1 MPKVANRSVL
11 LLGTLDTK
19 GEEYAFARTRF
30 ANAGIATTLVD
41 VGVFPPVGLHPDVN
55 NEVVARAGGSSLQAL
70 RESNDRGQ
78 AVSIMSL
85 GALKIVEEYY
95 EARAFDGIFAFGGSS
110 GSTIAS
116 LCMRALPI
124 GVPKI
129 LVSTLAASNAAIFV
143 GESDLAIFASVVD
156 IAGINSVSS
165 RIFSNAIDA
174 MIGML
179 QSKPVIPVAG
189 KKLIAASM
197 FGVTTTCVTDARRRL
212 EHHGYEVITFHMTGT
227 GGRSME
233 KLISQGLFHGVLDV
247 TTTELCDE
255 IVGGTLSA
263 GPDRL
268 TAAVKRFIPQVIS
281 LGALDMVNF
290 GSRSSVPKKFDSRTL
305 YSHNDNVTLMR
316 TTADECEKI
325 AIDICSKLSKATSPV
340 SLFIPLK
347 GVSAIAVKGAP
358 FFDPAADDAL
368 FSTIRENVP
377 RQIDLIE
384 LDNAINDPAFS
395 AAMASKLITYVDQ
408 GWENLNG

>member
-1 MPKVANRSVL
+1 MPRVNNKSVL
-11 LLGTLDTK
+11 LIGTLDTK

-30 ANAGIATTLVD
+30 ENAGIGTILVD
-41 VGVFPPVGLHPDVN
+41 TGVFSPVGLNSDVT
-55 NEVVARAGGSSLQAL
+55 NEDVARAAGSSLNAL
-70 RESNDRGQ
+70 RETNDRSH
-78 AVSIMSL
+78 AVSVMSD
-85 GALKIVEEYY
+85 GALKIVEEYF
-95 EARAFDGIFAFGGSS
+95 AAGAFDGIFAFGGSG

-116 LCMRALPI
+116 LSMRALPI
-124 GVPKI
+124 GVPKV
-129 LVSTLAASNAAIFV
+129 LVSTLAASNAANFA
-143 GESDLAIFASVVD
+143 GESDIAIFASVVD
-156 IAGINSVSS
+156 IAGINSISS

-179 QSKPVIPVAG
+179 DNNPPAPMED

-197 FGVTTTCVTDARRRL
+197 FGVTTTCVTDARKRL
-212 EHHGYEVITFHMTGT
+212 ELHGYEVITFHMTGS

-233 KLISQGLFHGVLDV
+233 KLISQGLINGVLDV

-268 TAAVKRFIPQVIS
+268 TAAVKKNIPQVIS

-290 GSRSSVPKKFDSRTL
+290 GARASVPDRFVNRNL
-305 YSHNDNVTLMR
+305 YSHNENITLMR

-325 AIDICSKLSKATSPV
+325 AIDICSKLSKATSPT

-358 FFDPAADDAL
+358 FYDPIADEAL
-368 FSTIRENVP
+368 FSTIRRNVP
-377 RQIDLIE
+377 RQIDLVE
-384 LDNAINDPAFS
+384 LDNAINEPIFS

-408 GWENLNG
+408 GLENYNG

>member
-1 MPKVANRSVL
+1 MPRVADRSVL
-11 LLGTLDTK
+11 LIGTLDTK
-19 GEEYAFARTRF
+19 GEEYSFARTRF
-30 ANAGIATTLVD
+30 ANAGIATILID
-41 VGVFPPVGLHPDVN
+41 AGVFPPVALNPDVT

-85 GALKIVEEYY
+85 GALSIVEELY
-95 EARAFDGIFAFGGSS
+95 AAGAIDGIFAFGGSS

-116 LCMRALPI
+116 LSMRALPI
-124 GVPKI
+124 GVPKV
-129 LVSTLAASNAAIFV
+129 LVSTLAASNAASFV
-143 GESDLAIFASVVD
+143 GESDIAIFASVVD
-156 IAGINSVSS
+156 IAGINSISA

-179 QSKPVIPVAG
+179 QSKPAVNVSD

-197 FGVTTTCVTDARRRL
+197 FGVTTTCVTDARMRL
-212 EHHGYEVITFHMTGT
+212 EQHGYEVITFHMTGS

-233 KLISQGLFHGVLDV
+233 KLISQGLIHGVLDV

-268 TAAVKRFIPQVIS
+268 TAAVEKGIPQVIS

-290 GSRSSVPKKFDSRTL
+290 GTRTSVPKKFDNRKL

-325 AIDICSKLSKATSPV
+325 AIDICSKLSRATSPV

-347 GVSAIAVKGAP
+347 GVSAIAVKDAP
-358 FFDPAADDAL
+358 FYDPVADDAL
-368 FSTIRENVP
+368 FSTIRKNVP

-384 LDNAINDPAFS
+384 LDNAINDPVFS

-408 GWENLNG
+408 GWENSNG